1 MTAGRGIDRGN
12 ATLQTIKSDLG
23 RIGLTPLSRGA
34 YNRRWST
41 PGDAA
46 DFDRLIKLR
55 NVLAHGNAAELR
67 TLRASGIEDTVTW
80 ARRRLPVL
88 NRAARALDHLVWD
101 HLVVT
106 TGGNPWR

>member
-12 ATLQTIKSDLG
+12 ATLQTIKGDFG
-23 RIGLTPLSRGA
+23 RVGLTPLSLGS
-34 YNRRWST
+34 YNSRWST
-41 PGDAA
+41 PGDVTE
-46 DFDRLIKLR
+46 FDRLVKLR

-67 TLRASGIEDTVTW
+67 ALRASGIEDTVTW
-80 ARRRLPVL
+80 ARRRLAVL
-88 NRAARALDHLVWD
+88 NRVARALDHLVWD